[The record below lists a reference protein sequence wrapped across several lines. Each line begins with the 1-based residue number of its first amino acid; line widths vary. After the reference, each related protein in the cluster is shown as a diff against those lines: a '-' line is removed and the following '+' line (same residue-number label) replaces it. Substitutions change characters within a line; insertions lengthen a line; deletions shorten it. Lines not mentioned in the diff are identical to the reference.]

1 MGDVEH
7 DISRLEKAV
16 HDAQRVLDDINAGNP
31 LPDVLEI
38 IRLPGWTSSSEFVF
52 TLAMAESITREL
64 ENARRTMQG
73 LLAGA
78 RRVSGT

>member
-1 MGDVEH
+1 MCDVEH
-7 DISRLEKAV
+7 DISRLEKAIR
-16 HDAQRVLDDINAGNP
+16 DAQGVLDDINAGNT

-38 IRLPGWTSSSEFVF
+38 IRLPGWTSTAEFVF
-52 TLAMAESITREL
+52 TLMMAESIAREL